1 MITEGIYFHY
11 LNSLL
16 EGDKAACKSIVE
28 ELLADGESIKEI
40 YLGLFQRSMYRIGQM
55 WERERCSIADEH
67 IATKITEAL
76 VDWSIEASK
85 CKNKKD
91 KSVVIACIDKE
102 YHELGAKMVAGYFE
116 INGWNSTFLGSSTPL
131 GEIIR
136 LIGKKQPDVVGI
148 SINFYMN
155 IPRLTKLVSMIKSDF
170 PEQEIIVGGQAL
182 AGKDINNLTGY
193 SDIKYIACLNQ
204 LDEYLSHY

>member
-16 EGDKAACKSIVE
+16 EGDKSACKSIVE
-28 ELLADGESIKEI
+28 ELLAEGESIKEI

-76 VDWSIEASK
+76 VDWSIEVSK
-85 CKNKKD
+85 CKNKKN

-131 GEIIR
+131 GEITR
-136 LIGKKQPDVVGI
+136 LIRKKQPDVVGI
-148 SINFYMN
+148 SVNFYMN

-170 PEQEIIVGGQAL
+170 PAQEIIVGGQAL

-193 SDIKYIACLNQ
+193 SDIKYLACLNQ
-204 LDEYLSHY
+204 LDEYLSGR

>member
-16 EGDKAACKSIVE
+16 EGDKDTCKSIVE
-28 ELLADGESIKEI
+28 ELLAEGESIKEI

-76 VDWSIEASK
+76 IDWSIEVSK

-91 KSVVIACIDKE
+91 KSVIIACIDKE

-116 INGWNSTFLGSSTPL
+116 INGWKSTFLGSSTPL
-131 GEIIR
+131 NEIIGV
-136 LIGKKQPDVVGI
+136 IETKKPDVVGI
-148 SINFYMN
+148 SVNFYMN
-155 IPRLTKLVSMIKSDF
+155 IPRLIKLISMIKADF

-182 AGKDINNLTGY
+182 AGKDIKNLTGY
-193 SDIKYIACLNQ
+193 SDIKYISCLNK
-204 LDEYLSHY
+204 LDEYLAAY